1 MKKELVQRLP
11 KEIIYIII
19 SYTYKFQDKQM
30 LEDIKNFIETRK
42 TILTLYRTFWIDTWN
57 EFELEDKNWL
67 VNDLHAYANNYK
79 ASMYGYVDNF
89 YNIFK
94 RNFLLKQKTD
104 EELDNSIRII
114 ERTPVNR
121 QINFFLGLF
130 FPKERNDVIIFIT
143 NMINTHPR

>member
-143 NMINTHPR
+143 NIINTHPR